1 MKGGEEVMGA
11 AEGKLS
17 CLDHGGILL
26 MMMLGS

>member
-1 MKGGEEVMGA
+1 MKVGEEVMGA

-17 CLDHGGILL
+17 CLDRGGILL